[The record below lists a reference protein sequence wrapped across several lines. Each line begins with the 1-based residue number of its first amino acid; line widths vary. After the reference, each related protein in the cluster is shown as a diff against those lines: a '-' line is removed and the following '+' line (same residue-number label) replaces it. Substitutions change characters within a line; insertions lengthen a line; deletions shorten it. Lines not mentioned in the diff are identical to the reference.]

1 MQHLLPRLVSDHYP
15 ILLDCG
21 EMRKGKSPFRFE
33 TCGYGLKVLRKKLK
47 SGGRL
52 TILGEVLALYLL
64 RSYKL

>member
-33 TCGYGLKVLRKKLK
+33 NMWLWVEGFAEKIK
-47 SGGRL
+47 
-52 TILGEVLALYLL
+52 EWW
-64 RSYKL
+64 